1 MTHEYSDPLSLTT
14 LETAAA
20 RALALQRSTPGEPLA
35 KHIEQA
41 IHEHICSCAI
51 AIEDQIEGTR
61 SGMHEAAAIEIRT
74 LVERRLRSLAEPPR
88 SPDKVDL
95 ASEDSFPASDPPAW
109 IWARPGSA

>member
-20 RALALQRSTPGEPLA
+20 RALVLQRSVPGEPLE

-51 AIEDQIEGTR
+51 AIEDQIEGAR
-61 SGMHEAAAIEIRT
+61 SGMHEAAAIEVRN
-74 LVERRLRSLAEPPR
+74 LVERRLRPLVEPRRSL
-88 SPDKVDL
+88 DKVDL

-109 IWARPGSA
+109 IWERPRSA

>member
-1 MTHEYSDPLSLTT
+1 MTHEYSDPLSLKT

-20 RALALQRSTPGEPLA
+20 RALALQSSIPSEPLA

-51 AIEDQIEGTR
+51 AIEDQIEGAR
-61 SGMHEAAAIEIRT
+61 SGMHEAAAIEVQT
-74 LVERRLRSLAEPPR
+74 LVERGLRSLAEPQR
-88 SPDKVDL
+88 SLDKVDL

-109 IWARPGSA
+109 IWERPRSA